1 MDGTSGERRRAIS
14 AGALTYRTARRLVS
28 PYQDK
33 LSLWTEQVALL
44 ATVIDG
50 NYHDAAQARSQLQD
64 LTPLLTAASKDMT
77 LEAQAAGDAV
87 ANHSLVR
94 DLQRSLQHLIDVAKT
109 HSGSTDSQLPRSD
122 LARVPKKDLGR

>member
-1 MDGTSGERRRAIS
+1 MDGRPGERQREPS
-14 AGALTYRTARRLVS
+14 AGALTYRLARRVVS

-33 LSLWTEQVALL
+33 LSLWIEQVTLL

-77 LEAQAAGDAV
+77 REAQAAGDAV

-94 DLQRSLQHLIDVAKT
+94 DLQRSLQHLIDIANK
-109 HSGSTDSQLPRSD
+109 HSGSTDSRP
-122 LARVPKKDLGR
+122 P